1 MFIIDYRNAKRD
13 LLAIDLDELRTM
25 DLEIVEKLHG
35 NPFQNLFTSISNEIT
50 TRGLTIQGTTDRP
63 TPSTDLSRS
72 SEGVTTEGEP
82 RAILENLVAP
92 FLKNRMLVELDSKH
106 RLAQ

>member
-13 LLAIDLDELRTM
+13 LLAIDQDELRTM
-25 DLEIVEKLHG
+25 DLAIIEKLHG
-35 NPFQNLFTSISNEIT
+35 NPFQKMFMSISNEIT
-50 TRGLTIQGTTDRP
+50 TRGLTVQGTTDRP

-92 FLKNRMLVELDSKH
+92 FLERRTLVELDSKH
-106 RLAQ
+106 RLTQ

>member
-13 LLAIDLDELRTM
+13 LLAIDQDDLRTM

-35 NPFQNLFTSISNEIT
+35 NPFEKLFASISNEIT
-50 TRGLTIQGTTDRP
+50 TSGLTIQGITDRP

-92 FLKNRMLVELDSKH
+92 FLNNRTLVELDSKH